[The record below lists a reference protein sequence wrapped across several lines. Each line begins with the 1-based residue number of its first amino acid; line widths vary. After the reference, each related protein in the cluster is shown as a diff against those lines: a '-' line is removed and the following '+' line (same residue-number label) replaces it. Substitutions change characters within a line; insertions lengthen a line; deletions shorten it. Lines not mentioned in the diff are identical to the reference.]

1 MSNKK
6 ISNKSI
12 IRYEADSPKNQDI
25 KENIDNY
32 DISNYRIIDITNEK
46 KEFKRFKKCLYP
58 RIKNKTYRNNND
70 KNIIKL
76 IKDNNEIIKNNNYD
90 SINQKILS
98 TKLFPKR
105 EPRKSQLLLHS
116 NSFDNYFNSNSNYSF
131 NLKSPSKNYQ
141 LFEKSFT
148 KNMKNKERKTDLI
161 NAINKYKNLIL
172 RKSDNRFHS
181 LDNITESKNELQNL
195 GRRIDQINRIK
206 IQNIINFKDLYE
218 IMKKRRKSQDNI
230 HETSNKK
237 TENNSKKILVRKL
250 LREEKYIIND
260 DGKEEILEINQSFLP
275 KNIDINTFNINDDIE
290 ENNKIKE
297 KNNNNCYRKII
308 ISDNKIINS
317 NKKNLINLVPKTR
330 SFNSFRHIN
339 ENNSKIFIKK
349 HPKKLGNFSLS
360 KLIDNSFIN
369 KDKLNNFDNENNHD
383 KAFKYNKKLLKV
395 SPIKNS
401 GVKINI
407 LKNTNNYINI
417 NGKNYSPDYRKIN
430 LKKKNKIF
438 HSPEPNNNFNNY
450 FIHEI
455 IQKENKKNIKNRMMN
470 NSNSLEENNN
480 VITIYN

>member
-32 DISNYRIIDITNEK
+32 DISNYRIINITNEK

-148 KNMKNKERKTDLI
+148 ENMKNKERKTDLI

-317 NKKNLINLVPKTR
+317 NKKNLINLIPKTR

-339 ENNSKIFIKK
+339 ENNSKI
-349 HPKKLGNFSLS
+349 P
-360 KLIDNSFIN
+360 
-369 KDKLNNFDNENNHD
+369 
-383 KAFKYNKKLLKV
+383 
-395 SPIKNS
+395 
-401 GVKINI
+401 
-407 LKNTNNYINI
+407 
-417 NGKNYSPDYRKIN
+417 
-430 LKKKNKIF
+430 
-438 HSPEPNNNFNNY
+438 
-450 FIHEI
+450 
-455 IQKENKKNIKNRMMN
+455 
-470 NSNSLEENNN
+470 
-480 VITIYN
+480 

>member
-1 MSNKK
+1 
-6 ISNKSI
+6 
-12 IRYEADSPKNQDI
+12 
-25 KENIDNY
+25 
-32 DISNYRIIDITNEK
+32 
-46 KEFKRFKKCLYP
+46 
-58 RIKNKTYRNNND
+58 
-70 KNIIKL
+70 
-76 IKDNNEIIKNNNYD
+76 
-90 SINQKILS
+90 
-98 TKLFPKR
+98 
-105 EPRKSQLLLHS
+105 
-116 NSFDNYFNSNSNYSF
+116 
-131 NLKSPSKNYQ
+131 
-141 LFEKSFT
+141 
-148 KNMKNKERKTDLI
+148 
-161 NAINKYKNLIL
+161 
-172 RKSDNRFHS
+172 
-181 LDNITESKNELQNL
+181 
-195 GRRIDQINRIK
+195 
-206 IQNIINFKDLYE
+206 
-218 IMKKRRKSQDNI
+218 MKKRRKSQDNI

-317 NKKNLINLVPKTR
+317 NKKNLINLIPKTR

-407 LKNTNNYINI
+407 TLKQEATPIVAKYI
-417 NGKNYSPDYRKIN
+417 
-430 LKKKNKIF
+430 KK
-438 HSPEPNNNFNNY
+438 
-450 FIHEI
+450 
-455 IQKENKKNIKNRMMN
+455 
-470 NSNSLEENNN
+470 
-480 VITIYN
+480 